1 MMKSMIHLITIP
13 ATQKSAEVYRKH
25 PFATFSWMPMAACGQ
40 GPSNSKASES
50 GEIKKVAAIQA
61 IIAQSQY
68 GTLQRVGN
76 SYWDAC
82 KKFANTV
89 LSGNNG
95 GLSDQ
100 EVMDTLVNEITAS
113 AVK

>member
-1 MMKSMIHLITIP
+1 MNFLIP
-13 ATQKSAEVYRKH
+13 ASCSSDGASTYVRTAELSFCSGVFSSSVKALYTSSNKLTSLLSHKS
-25 PFATFSWMPMAACGQ
+25 
-40 GPSNSKASES
+40 
-50 GEIKKVAAIQA
+50 
-61 IIAQSQY
+61 
-68 GTLQRVGN
+68 
-76 SYWDAC
+76 C

-100 EVMDTLVNEITAS
+100 EVIDTLANEITAS

>member
-1 MMKSMIHLITIP
+1 M
-13 ATQKSAEVYRKH
+13 
-25 PFATFSWMPMAACGQ
+25 
-40 GPSNSKASES
+40 
-50 GEIKKVAAIQA
+50 AAIQA

-113 AVK
+113 AIK

>member
-1 MMKSMIHLITIP
+1 MVW
-13 ATQKSAEVYRKH
+13 EVQQE
-25 PFATFSWMPMAACGQ
+25 SVEAAY
-40 GPSNSKASES
+40 PKLKA
-50 GEIKKVAAIQA
+50 AR
-61 IIAQSQY
+61 QY

>member
-1 MMKSMIHLITIP
+1 
-13 ATQKSAEVYRKH
+13 
-25 PFATFSWMPMAACGQ
+25 MP
-40 GPSNSKASES
+40 
-50 GEIKKVAAIQA
+50 
-61 IIAQSQY
+61 
-68 GTLQRVGN
+68 
-76 SYWDAC
+76 

>member
-1 MMKSMIHLITIP
+1 M
-13 ATQKSAEVYRKH
+13 
-25 PFATFSWMPMAACGQ
+25 
-40 GPSNSKASES
+40 
-50 GEIKKVAAIQA
+50 
-61 IIAQSQY
+61 AQSQY